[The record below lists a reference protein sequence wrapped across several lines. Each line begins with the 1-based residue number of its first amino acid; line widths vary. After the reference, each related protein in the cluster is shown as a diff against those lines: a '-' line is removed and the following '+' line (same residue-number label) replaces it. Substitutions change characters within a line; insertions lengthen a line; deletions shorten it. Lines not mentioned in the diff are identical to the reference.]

1 MAAERGAGA
10 PKTRRGRE
18 WSGREEEWMGE
29 REQSRGEG
37 PGRWSGTVAGG
48 GWTRTSQ
55 GPVEPRDQVSL
66 GVMVVVVVEGGGW

>member
-1 MAAERGAGA
+1 
-10 PKTRRGRE
+10 
-18 WSGREEEWMGE
+18 MGE

-66 GVMVVVVVEGGGW
+66 GVVVVVVVEGGGW